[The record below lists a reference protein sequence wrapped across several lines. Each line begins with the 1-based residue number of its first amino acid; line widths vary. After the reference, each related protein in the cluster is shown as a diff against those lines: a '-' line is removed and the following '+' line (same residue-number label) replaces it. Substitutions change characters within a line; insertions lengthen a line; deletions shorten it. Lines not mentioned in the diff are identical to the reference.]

1 MENQKVIIISNGRTT
16 DIMVNGRLYGDGVV
30 KVEFV
35 HDHKDKLN
43 NARLLIMTEQIP
55 LEGSVSSDEK
65 QKFMRKIEEFSK
77 EEKMISEN
85 KLGPI
90 VTAE

>member
-85 KLGPI
+85 KLGSI

>member
-55 LEGSVSSDEK
+55 LEGSTSREEK
-65 QKFMRKIEEFSK
+65 QGFMRKIEEYSK

>member
-85 KLGPI
+85 KLGSI
-90 VTAE
+90 GTAE

>member
-43 NARLLIMTEQIP
+43 NARLLITTERIP
-55 LEGSVSSDEK
+55 LEESTSREEK
-65 QKFMRKIEEFSK
+65 QGFMRKIEEFSK
-77 EEKMISEN
+77 EEKGE
-85 KLGPI
+85 K
-90 VTAE
+90 E